1 MHFCYWQRVGNTSA
15 NLQPPL
21 PVDCTIV
28 HATSAHV
35 KQFFC
40 LIPQANKA
48 MQMQMLTS
56 HPSLAYLRDHTVQ
69 GTAILPAAALL
80 ELCLATAHTLF
91 PKQQLAIVDS
101 SIMSALSLTGTAG
114 LITCAITNGACRV
127 ATNTTHFSASITALQ
142 SSSGQGSSSIEA
154 GSMPGAYHKAITA
167 LSLWKQDVEEREVP
181 AASAV
186 AAVAV
191 NAAEDISSY
200 WLHPAALDS
209 CLQLG
214 ALVPEELSREAEE
227 ANESISFVP
236 VGAKAFQIPQKLSLG
251 EQLMSS
257 ASIGS
262 HSDVGR
268 KSSMTSVRDHAIQT
282 GSHAVHG
289 RLEGLQAKATK
300 GMQRNGGQPDAET
313 VAQAN
318 SLYQVAWLADTP
330 SMQADTPQS
339 SAMLARED
347 ASTAASIMSSGVLGV
362 AQALQFMQQAQAQG
376 MKHIGLAAPAL
387 PSGLSQQGRD
397 ASSNIATAGMWGL
410 LRAFTQ
416 EHPSVSVSGVCTD
429 KALKLP
435 ILQTSNSTA
444 RAASNAFGLST
455 SQQTIQRPML
465 LPSLVRPHAQA
476 YQLRSK
482 PRGAISNLVPL
493 PYTPRKLAPGSV
505 ELSVQAVGINF
516 RDVLNVLGMYPGDPG
531 PPGADCAGVVTATG
545 PGVTKLRPGIAV
557 FGLAGGSLGSHVQ
570 AAAQT
575 LVPMPANLSF
585 EQAATTP
592 TVFLTV
598 DTAFNAAT
606 ACRPGDRVLVHAAAG
621 GIGLAALQ
629 EATMLG
635 CSVHATAGSS
645 AKRMMLR
652 SLGIHHVVNSR
663 DTSSATELA
672 RVGGVD
678 VVLNSLTSPGM
689 VAGSA
694 AGVRLGGRF
703 VEISK
708 RDIWSPARLAQERPD
723 LHYSLLAL
731 DFLPPSAIQSG
742 LMKLTTSLAAG
753 FLRPL
758 PQAVHDS
765 ANAHSALR
773 QMSQARHVGKV
784 LVRNSQQDSSSSAMQ
799 GSVMITGRDQF
810 AIGGNDVAYIA

>member
-1 MHFCYWQRVGNTSA
+1 MSNNLSA
-15 NLQPPL
+15 LT
-21 PVDCTIV
+21 V
-28 HATSAHV
+28 
-35 KQFFC
+35 
-40 LIPQANKA
+40 QANKTV
-48 MQMQMLTS
+48 QMQVLTS

-80 ELCLATAHTLF
+80 ELCLATAHTLI
-91 PKQQLAIVDS
+91 PKQQLAVVDS
-101 SIMSALSLTGTAG
+101 SIMSALSLTDTGG
-114 LITCAITNGACRV
+114 LITCAITNGVCQI
-127 ATNTTHFSASITALQ
+127 ATHTTHFSASITALQ
-142 SSSGQGSSSIEA
+142 SSSGLGSSSVEA
-154 GSMPGAYHKAITA
+154 GSMPGASHKAIKT
-167 LSLWKQDVEEREVP
+167 LSLWEQDVGQREGP

-191 NAAEDISSY
+191 HAAEDISSY

-214 ALVPEELSREAEE
+214 ALVPEQLSREAEE
-227 ANESISFVP
+227 ANQSISFVP
-236 VGAKAFQIPQKLSLG
+236 VGAKAFHIPQKLSLG

-262 HSDVGR
+262 Q
-268 KSSMTSVRDHAIQT
+268 SVRGDTIGKTSFRDHGLHT
-282 GSHAVHG
+282 GGQAVHG
-289 RLEGLQAKATK
+289 WLEGLQAKASK
-300 GMQRNGGQPDAET
+300 GMQRNGRQTDAET

-318 SLYQVAWLADTP
+318 SLYQVAWLADAP
-330 SMQADTPQS
+330 SMQADPAQG
-339 SAMLARED
+339 SAMLSRED
-347 ASTAASIMSSGVLGV
+347 AKTAASITSSGVLEV
-362 AQALQFMQQAQAQG
+362 AQALQLMQQAQAQG
-376 MKHIGLAAPAL
+376 MKHIGLTAPSQ
-387 PSGLSQQGRD
+387 PSGLSRQGRD
-397 ASSNIATAGMWGL
+397 ASSNITSAGTWGL

-416 EHPSVSVSGVCTD
+416 EHPSVIVSGVSTD
-429 KALKLP
+429 KALQLP
-435 ILQTSNSTA
+435 LLQMSSSTA
-444 RAASNAFGLST
+444 RAAADAFGLQT

-465 LPSLVRPHAQA
+465 LPSLVRPDRQA

-505 ELSVQAVGINF
+505 EVSVQAVGLNF

-545 PGVTKLRPGIAV
+545 AGVTNLRPGMAV

-575 LVPMPANLSF
+575 LVPMPASLSF

-621 GIGLAALQ
+621 GVGLAALQ
-629 EATMLG
+629 EASMLG
-635 CSVHATAGSS
+635 CSVSATAGSS
-645 AKRMMLR
+645 AKRMILR
-652 SLGIHHVVNSR
+652 SLGVHHVVNSR
-663 DTSSATELA
+663 DLSSATELA

-689 VAGSA
+689 VAGSV

-723 LHYSLLAL
+723 LHYSLLAV

-765 ANAHSALR
+765 ADVHSALR

-784 LVRNSQQDSSSSAMQ
+784 VVRNSQQDSSSSDMQ
-799 GSVMITGRDQF
+799 GSIMITGRNHNV
-810 AIGGNDVAYIA
+810 IGVNDVADIARLSSILHM

>member
-1 MHFCYWQRVGNTSA
+1 MVF
-15 NLQPPL
+15 LI
-21 PVDCTIV
+21 DCTKLSQTYV
-28 HATSAHV
+28 PLLRMSNNLSALFV
-35 KQFFC
+35 
-40 LIPQANKA
+40 QANKA
-48 MQMQMLTS
+48 TQMQMLTS

-91 PKQQLAIVDS
+91 PKQQLALVES
-101 SIMSALSLTGTAG
+101 SIMSALSLTDAGG
-114 LITCAITNGACRV
+114 LITCAITNDVCRV
-127 ATNTTHFSASITALQ
+127 ATHTTHFSASITAFQ
-142 SSSGQGSSSIEA
+142 SSSGYGSSSIEA
-154 GSMPGAYHKAITA
+154 GSMPGASHKAIKA
-167 LSLWKQDVEEREVP
+167 LSLWQQDLGHEKDP

-191 NAAEDISSY
+191 HTAEDISSY

-214 ALVPEELSREAEE
+214 ALVPEQRGQREAEE
-227 ANESISFVP
+227 SIEGISFVP
-236 VGAKAFQIPQKLSLG
+236 VGAKAFFVPQKLSLG

-262 HSDVGR
+262 LSDGGG
-268 KSSMTSVRDHAIQT
+268 SSGKTSFRDHAVHT
-282 GSHAVHG
+282 GRRGVHG
-289 RLEGLQAKATK
+289 WLEGLQAKATK
-300 GMQRNGGQPDAET
+300 GMQRNSGRPDAET

-330 SMQADTPQS
+330 STKVDTAQS
-339 SAMLARED
+339 GAMVARQG
-347 ASTAASIMSSGVLGV
+347 ANPAASIMTSGVPGV
-362 AQALQFMQQAQAQG
+362 VQALQFMQQAQAQG
-376 MKHIGLAAPAL
+376 MKHIGLTAPAL
-387 PSGLSQQGRD
+387 SSGLSQQGTD
-397 ASSNIATAGMWGL
+397 ASSNITTAGTWGL
-410 LRAFTQ
+410 LRAFAQ
-416 EHPSVSVSGVCTD
+416 EHPSVIVSGLSTD
-429 KALKLP
+429 KALQIP
-435 ILQTSNSTA
+435 ALQASKSAA
-444 RAASNAFGLST
+444 RAASNAFGLSS
-455 SQQTIQRPML
+455 SQQIIQRPML
-465 LPSLVRPHAQA
+465 LPSVVPPEAQA
-476 YQLRSK
+476 FQLRSK

-493 PYTPRKLAPGSV
+493 PYTPRKLATGSV
-505 ELSVQAVGINF
+505 EVSVQAVGLNF

-531 PPGADCAGVVTATG
+531 PPGADCAGLVTATG
-545 PGVTKLRPGIAV
+545 PEVTSLHPGMAV

-575 LVPMPANLSF
+575 LVPMPASLSF

-621 GIGLAALQ
+621 GVGLAALQ
-629 EATMLG
+629 QASMLG
-635 CSVHATAGSS
+635 CAVHATAGSS

-652 SLGIHHVVNSR
+652 SLGVHHVVNSR

-765 ANAHSALR
+765 ADVHSALR

-784 LVRNSQQDSSSSAMQ
+784 VVRNSQQDSSLSNMP
-799 GSVMITGRDQF
+799 GYVMITGRDQC
-810 AIGGNDVAYIA
+810 ANQVSDMLTVKHTTRIDLA

>member
-1 MHFCYWQRVGNTSA
+1 MCHYRACQA
-15 NLQPPL
+15 NL
-21 PVDCTIV
+21 
-28 HATSAHV
+28 SA
-35 KQFFC
+35 
-40 LIPQANKA
+40 LIEQANKA
-48 MQMQMLTS
+48 AQMQMLIS

-91 PKQQLAIVDS
+91 PKQQLALVNS
-101 SIMSALSLTGTAG
+101 SIMSALSLKDAGG
-114 LITCAITNGACRV
+114 LITCTITNGVCGV
-127 ATNTTHFSASITALQ
+127 ATLTKHFSASITAFQ
-142 SSSGQGSSSIEA
+142 SSSGYGSSEA
-154 GSMPGAYHKAITA
+154 GRMPGASHKAIEA
-167 LSLWKQDVEEREVP
+167 LSLWQQGLRREEDP
-181 AASAV
+181 AAGAV

-191 NAAEDISSY
+191 HAAEDVSSY

-214 ALVPEELSREAEE
+214 ALVPEQLGRREAEE
-227 ANESISFVP
+227 AIEGVSFVP
-236 VGAKAFQIPQKLSLG
+236 VGAKAFFIPQKLSLG
-251 EQLMSS
+251 EHLMSS
-257 ASIGS
+257 AGIGS
-262 HSDVGR
+262 QSSSGR
-268 KSSMTSVRDHAIQT
+268 SSGKTSFRDHAVHT
-282 GSHAVHG
+282 ASHGVHG
-289 RLEGLQAKATK
+289 WLDGLQAKATK
-300 GMQRNGGQPDAET
+300 GMQRNSLWQHDSET

-318 SLYQVAWLADTP
+318 SLYQVAWLADAP
-330 SMQADTPQS
+330 STQADTAHS

-347 ASTAASIMSSGVLGV
+347 GTTAASIMSSGVLGV

-376 MKHIGLAAPAL
+376 MKHIGLIAPAL
-387 PSGLSQQGRD
+387 SSGLSQQGRD
-397 ASSNIATAGMWGL
+397 ASSKIATAGMWGL

-416 EHPSVSVSGVCTD
+416 EHPSVNVSGLSTD
-429 KALKLP
+429 KALQIP
-435 ILQTSNSTA
+435 SLQASNSAA
-444 RAASNAFGLST
+444 RAASNAFGLSS

-465 LPSLVRPHAQA
+465 LPSVVRPEAQA

-493 PYTPRKLAPGSV
+493 PYTPRKLAPGGV
-505 ELSVQAVGINF
+505 EISVQAVGLNF

-545 PGVTKLRPGIAV
+545 PGVTHLHPGMAV

-570 AAAQT
+570 AAART
-575 LVPMPANLSF
+575 LVPMPASLSF

-598 DTAFNAAT
+598 DTAFNAGT
-606 ACRPGDRVLVHAAAG
+606 ACRPRDRVLVHAAAG
-621 GIGLAALQ
+621 GVGLAALQ
-629 EATMLG
+629 QASMLG
-635 CSVHATAGSS
+635 CAVHATAGSS

-652 SLGIHHVVNSR
+652 SLGVHHVVNSR

-723 LHYSLLAL
+723 LHYSLLAV

-753 FLRPL
+753 FSRPL

-765 ANAHSALR
+765 VDVHSALR

-784 LVRNSQQDSSSSAMQ
+784 VVRNSQQDSRLSNMR
-799 GSVMITGRDQF
+799 GSVIITGRDQS
-810 AIGGNDVAYIA
+810 ANQVSDMLLDSQAYFIHRPCIAALNRLL

>member
-1 MHFCYWQRVGNTSA
+1 
-15 NLQPPL
+15 
-21 PVDCTIV
+21 
-28 HATSAHV
+28 
-35 KQFFC
+35 
-40 LIPQANKA
+40 
-48 MQMQMLTS
+48 MQMLTS

-101 SIMSALSLTGTAG
+101 SIMSALSLTYAAG
-114 LITCAITNGACRV
+114 LITCTITNGMCRV
-127 ATNTTHFSASITALQ
+127 STHTAHFSASIAAFQ
-142 SSSGQGSSSIEA
+142 SSSSAYRSSSSSSSSGMPRARHSTLEALCLWEQDHGQGEKSA
-154 GSMPGAYHKAITA
+154 PG
-167 LSLWKQDVEEREVP
+167 
-181 AASAV
+181 AV

-191 NAAEDISSY
+191 HAAEDISSY

-214 ALVPEELSREAEE
+214 ALVPEQQSRESEE
-227 ANESISFVP
+227 AISFVP
-236 VGAKAFQIPQKLSLG
+236 VGAKAFHIPQKLSQG
-251 EQLMSS
+251 QQLMSS

-262 HSDVGR
+262 QHDSRNGQA
-268 KSSMTSVRDHAIQT
+268 SYRDHVMHA

-289 RLEGLQAKATK
+289 WLEGLQAKATK
-300 GMQRNGGQPDAET
+300 GMQRNGGQTDAET

-318 SLYQVAWLADTP
+318 SLYQVAWLADAP
-330 SMQADTPQS
+330 SIQADTAQS
-339 SAMLARED
+339 SSIPRRED
-347 ASTAASIMSSGVLGV
+347 GSTAASIVSSGTLGV

-376 MKHIGLAAPAL
+376 ARHISLTAPAGL
-387 PSGLSQQGRD
+387 SSGLSRQGRD
-397 ASSNIATAGMWGL
+397 PSSTITAAGMWGL

-416 EHPSVSVSGVCTD
+416 EHLSVSVSGVSTD
-429 KALKLP
+429 KALELP
-435 ILQTSNSTA
+435 LLQSSKSSVS
-444 RAASNAFGLST
+444 AASNAFGLST
-455 SQQTIQRPML
+455 SQQTVQRPML
-465 LPSLVRPHAQA
+465 LPSVVRPGAQP
-476 YQLRSK
+476 YQLRPK

-493 PYTPRKLAPGSV
+493 PYTSRKLAPGSV
-505 ELSVQAVGINF
+505 EVSVQAVGLNF

-531 PPGADCAGVVTATG
+531 PPGADCAGVVLATG
-545 PGVTKLRPGIAV
+545 AGVTHLHPGMAV

-570 AAAQT
+570 ASAQT
-575 LVPMPANLSF
+575 LVPMPASLSY

-621 GIGLAALQ
+621 GVGLAALQ
-629 EATMLG
+629 QASMLG
-635 CSVHATAGSS
+635 CSVHATAGSP

-652 SLGIHHVVNSR
+652 SLGIQHVVNSR
-663 DTSSATELA
+663 NTASVTELSH
-672 RVGGVD
+672 VGGVD

-708 RDIWSPARLAQERPD
+708 RDIWSPARLAQERPE
-723 LHYSLLAL
+723 LHYSLLAV

-742 LMKLTTSLAAG
+742 LVKLTTSLAAG
-753 FLRPL
+753 LLHPL

-765 ANAHSALR
+765 ADVHSALR

-784 LVRNSQQDSSSSAMQ
+784 VVRNSQQDSSMSDMQ
-799 GSVMITGRDQF
+799 GSVMITG
-810 AIGGNDVAYIA
+810 GNSDASCWVLSYSHDC